1 MILGGANS
9 VKAIGDWDSRWTII
23 EAGGVYSSMLQLR
36 SEIGGAA
43 DGALEAR

>member
-9 VKAIGDWDSRWTII
+9 VKTI